1 MGGMCKSVRC
11 LDLSLRVTETLFS
24 ATRTAKNITGRI
36 DGKVEEYSA
45 TLARLRQ
52 EFIAHAT
59 VTTEVAVLK
68 MQDDVGKVNAQLTEM
83 STQALDASA

>member
-1 MGGMCKSVRC
+1 
-11 LDLSLRVTETLFS
+11 LQITETLFS

-36 DGKVEEYSA
+36 DGNVEQYSA

-59 VTTEVAVLK
+59 VTTEVAVLET
-68 MQDDVGKVNAQLTEM
+68 QEKVNAQLTGM